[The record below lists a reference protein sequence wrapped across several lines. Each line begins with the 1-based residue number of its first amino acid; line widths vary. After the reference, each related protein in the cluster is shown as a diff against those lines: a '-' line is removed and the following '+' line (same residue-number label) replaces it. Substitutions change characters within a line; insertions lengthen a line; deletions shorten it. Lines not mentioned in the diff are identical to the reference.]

1 MILFITLALAGKLED
16 GWRGIPYGPAEVLAT
31 APTADCV
38 KGTLPAVK
46 WECRETVAD
55 VPVVVA
61 YMAEEGIYESVVIE
75 ANGYAACQT
84 LFTTLQAAWAVPFT
98 PREEHASGILPDGFW
113 NLMRFR
119 TTTSGTW
126 NFNEYSGKCLA
137 ITVNFNLDEQITARK
152 KIAAEFAAEAL

>member
-1 MILFITLALAGKLED
+1 MILLITLALAGKLED

-38 KGTLPAVK
+38 KGTAPAVK
-46 WECRETVAD
+46 WLCRETVAD

-98 PREEHASGILPDGFW
+98 PEEHASDILPNGFW
-113 NLMRFR
+113 NLTRFK
-119 TTTSGTW
+119 TTTSGVW
-126 NFNEYSGKCLA
+126 DFNEYSRKCKA
-137 ITVNFNLDEQITARK
+137 ITINSKLDEQITARK